1 MPKEDFMSQPRNSG
15 VLGLMLTLSLLL
27 GLAAEA
33 RAQKAVIVTGTR
45 SGENPWWQYVKNKIT
60 QTGLYPGGVD
70 RIDAAFSD
78 PATASLLPYK
88 LVVLLS
94 SDYGLSSSDGVG
106 NALGD
111 YMNMV
116 PGGAVLLFQPFTFQT
131 GLLADPA
138 VGGSFLA
145 QYALTTQ
152 GNASVATATKRGNV
166 TAGDPLVDGV
176 TAFACGSS
184 CTRVTGQVAK
194 PGASVVAYW
203 QDGTIL
209 AVRGK
214 RRVDLNML
222 PADDTTITGSWK
234 DAGGELITNSILY
247 LSAPVIQSPRRAD
260 FPATGL
266 GVTSKPTLITFRNI
280 SGATQT
286 VTGIGIDGPGRSQF
300 MFSSSKTPTPAT
312 PYTLGVNATFT
323 AQVWFKPQV
332 KGTYQA
338 MLYADLVGQP
348 RIQAP
353 LNGITLGDL
362 YVSLSPIDFGG
373 IQSGTTAG
381 PVTVRLKNT
390 GASTINLDQPVI
402 GDTTHFVLTPAVP
415 DPKITMSPGSTYS
428 FEVKFVP
435 GMTAGDYST
444 EITITSTDPDSPL
457 VIPVRA
463 LAGPPQAKVAYS
475 SLLLPD
481 VPTGSMGMPMDINI
495 TNEGNSDLQ
504 VTSITA
510 DKTDFVIPNAPS
522 AMSPL
527 TIAARDT
534 KAFQLIFAPQQD
546 GLRTGTLTIKTNEPA
561 PMGMPSSDK
570 LVALAGN
577 GTKPKFHVSVTSLD
591 FGAVEIG
598 QPSPTKTVD
607 LINDGDGDL
616 TVKEVAIAMGMGA
629 ESFSVSTPDSPPFLL
644 RAGTSVT
651 ATVSLKPKTAGMLTA
666 TLRVVTDLVTGGSA
680 TIDLKASAS
689 GAVGQLNPTMLSFGD
704 AKVKQKVSKTVTL
717 TNNGNKDLTIL
728 KSSLSPM
735 VGVFAAM
742 LPPNGTKIAAGKSV
756 TITVDCIPAMVGMA
770 TGKLQ
775 IDTDDPGIP
784 GGTSFT
790 VPLSVN
796 GVIANVML
804 TPTTLDFSG
813 TPIYVGQQSGT
824 QLLRVTNTG
833 NVVIDNLMIMPSGP
847 DAGDF
852 SVVTGF
858 KTKLMP
864 TESTDIGVIFAPH
877 VAKAMSAATLVLVA
891 DGVQVTMTVALK
903 GSSMSPVIDAQPTDL
918 KFEHTFVGE
927 MSAQKFIIL
936 SNNGAQPLEIEI
948 VPPTTEDFII
958 DVAAVKSTLAPGDT
972 VKLPVLFT
980 PKTPG
985 DKSETISVRL
995 KGTTNLVASVGIE
1008 GNATVKPMMMM
1019 ESGCS
1024 ATATRGRSAS
1034 PLGLLALSLL
1044 ALGLRRRRRL
1054 A

>member
-1 MPKEDFMSQPRNSG
+1 MSQPRNSG
-15 VLGLMLTLSLLL
+15 VLGMMLALSLLL
-27 GLAAEA
+27 GLAGEV

-45 SGENPWWQYVKNKIT
+45 SGENAWWQYVKNKIT

-78 PATASLLPYK
+78 PAAASLFPYK
-88 LVVLLS
+88 LVVVLG
-94 SDYGLSSSDGVG
+94 SDYGLSTSDGVG

-111 YMNMV
+111 YLNMV
-116 PGGAVLLFQPFTFQT
+116 PTGAVLLFQPFTFQT
-131 GLLADPA
+131 GLPADPA

-152 GNASVATATKRGNV
+152 GNANVATATKRGNV

-176 TAFACGSS
+176 TAFACGTS
-184 CTRVTGQVAK
+184 CTRVTGQVQK
-194 PGASVVAYW
+194 PGATVVAYW

-234 DAGGELITNSILY
+234 EAGGELITNSILY

-266 GVTSKPTLITFRNI
+266 GVTSKSTLITFRNI
-280 SGATQT
+280 SGAAQQ

-300 MFSSSKTPTPAT
+300 SYKSTKTPTPAA
-312 PYTLGVNATFT
+312 PYTLGVNGTFS
-323 AQVWFKPQV
+323 AEVWFKPQV

-338 MLYADLVGQP
+338 TLYADLVGQP

-353 LNGITLGDL
+353 LAGITLGDL

-390 GASTINLDQPVI
+390 GASTIDLDQPVI

-415 DPKITMSPGSTYS
+415 DPKITMSPGATYS
-428 FEVKFVP
+428 FDVKFVP
-435 GMTAGDYST
+435 GAMAGDYST

-463 LAGPPQAKVAYS
+463 LAGPPQAKVTYT

-504 VTSITA
+504 VLSITA
-510 DKTDFVIPNAPS
+510 DKTDFVVPNAPT
-522 AMSPL
+522 AMMPL

-546 GLRTGTLTIKTNEPA
+546 GLRSGTLTIKTNEPP
-561 PMGMPSSDK
+561 PMGMPTSDK
-570 LVALAGN
+570 VVALAGN
-577 GTKPKFHVSVTSLD
+577 GTKPKFHVSVTELD

-607 LINDGDGDL
+607 LVNDGDGDL
-616 TVKEVAIAMGMGA
+616 MVKEVAIAMGMNA
-629 ESFSVSTPDSPPFLL
+629 DSFSVSTPDAPPFLL
-644 RAGTSVT
+644 RAGSTVT
-651 ATVSLKPKTAGMLTA
+651 ATVSLKPKSAGMLTA
-666 TLRVVTDLVTGGSA
+666 MLRVVTDLATGGAA
-680 TIDLKASAS
+680 TVDLKASAS
-689 GAVGQLNPTMLSFGD
+689 GAVGQINPAMLNFGD
-704 AKVKQKVSKTVTL
+704 AKVKQKVSKTITL

-728 KSSLSPM
+728 KSSLTPM
-735 VGVFAAM
+735 VGIFAAT
-742 LPPNGTKIAAGKSV
+742 LPPNGTKVAAGKSV
-756 TITVDCIPAMVGMA
+756 TITVDCIPAMVGTA

-775 IDTDDPGIP
+775 LDTDDPGIP
-784 GGTSFT
+784 GGTSFI
-790 VPLSVN
+790 VALSVN
-796 GVIANVML
+796 GVIANVSVM
-804 TPTTLDFSG
+804 PTTLDFSG
-813 TPIYVGQQSGT
+813 TPIYVGQQSAT
-824 QLLRVTNTG
+824 QMIKVTNTG
-833 NVVIDNLMIMPSGP
+833 NVVIDNLMLMPSGP

-852 SVVTGF
+852 TVVTGF

-864 TESTDIGVIFAPH
+864 MESTDIGVVFAPH
-877 VAKAMSAATLVLVA
+877 IAKAMSAATLVLVA
-891 DGVQVTMTVALK
+891 DGVQVPMTVALK

-927 MSAQKFIIL
+927 MSAQKFVVL
-936 SNNGAQPLEIEI
+936 SNNGAQTLEIEI
-948 VPPTTEDFII
+948 VPPPTEDFVI
-958 DVAAVKSTLAPGDT
+958 DVAAVATTLAPGDT
-972 VKLPVLFT
+972 VKLPVLFA

-985 DKSETISVRL
+985 EKSETISVRL
-995 KGTTNLVASVGIE
+995 KGTTNLIASVGIQ
-1008 GNATVKPMMMM
+1008 GNATVKPAMMMD
-1019 ESGCS
+1019 SGCS
-1024 ATATRGRSAS
+1024 ATPTRPQS
-1034 PLGLLALSLL
+1034 PLAMLALALLVVGLLA
-1044 ALGLRRRRRL
+1044 RRRY

>member
-1 MPKEDFMSQPRNSG
+1 MSQPRNSG
-15 VLGLMLTLSLLL
+15 VLGMMLALSLLL
-27 GLAAEA
+27 GLAGEV

-45 SGENPWWQYVKNKIT
+45 SGENAWWQYVKNKIT

-78 PATASLLPYK
+78 PAAASLFPYK
-88 LVVLLS
+88 LVVVLG
-94 SDYGLSSSDGVG
+94 SDYGLSTSDGVG

-111 YMNMV
+111 YLNMV
-116 PGGAVLLFQPFTFQT
+116 PTGAVLLFQPFTFQT
-131 GLLADPA
+131 GLPADPA

-176 TAFACGSS
+176 TAFACGTS
-184 CTRVTGQVAK
+184 CTRVTGQVQK
-194 PGASVVAYW
+194 PGATVVAYW

-234 DAGGELITNSILY
+234 EAGGELITNSILY

-266 GVTSKPTLITFRNI
+266 GVTSKSTLITFRNI
-280 SGATQT
+280 SGAAQQ

-300 MFSSSKTPTPAT
+300 SYKSTKTPTPAA
-312 PYTLGVNATFT
+312 PYTLGVNGTFS
-323 AQVWFKPQV
+323 AEVWFKPQV

-338 MLYADLVGQP
+338 TLYADLVGQP

-353 LNGITLGDL
+353 LAGITLGDL

-390 GASTINLDQPVI
+390 GASTIDLDQPVI

-415 DPKITMSPGSTYS
+415 DPKITMSPGATYS
-428 FEVKFVP
+428 FDVKFVP
-435 GMTAGDYST
+435 GAMAGDYST

-463 LAGPPQAKVAYS
+463 LAGPPQAKVTYT

-504 VTSITA
+504 VLSITA
-510 DKTDFVIPNAPS
+510 DKTDFVVPNAPT
-522 AMSPL
+522 AMMPL

-546 GLRTGTLTIKTNEPA
+546 GLRSGTLTIKTNEPP
-561 PMGMPSSDK
+561 PMGMPTSDK
-570 LVALAGN
+570 VVALAGN
-577 GTKPKFHVSVTSLD
+577 GTKPKFHVSVTELD

-607 LINDGDGDL
+607 LVNDGDGDL
-616 TVKEVAIAMGMGA
+616 MVKEVAIAMGMNA
-629 ESFSVSTPDSPPFLL
+629 DSFSVSTPDAPPFLL
-644 RAGTSVT
+644 RAGSTVT
-651 ATVSLKPKTAGMLTA
+651 ATVSLKPKSAGMLTA
-666 TLRVVTDLVTGGSA
+666 MLRVVTDLATGGAA
-680 TIDLKASAS
+680 TVDLKASAS
-689 GAVGQLNPTMLSFGD
+689 GAVGQLNPAMLNFGD
-704 AKVKQKVSKTVTL
+704 AKVKQKVSKTITL

-728 KSSLSPM
+728 KSSLTPM
-735 VGVFAAM
+735 VGIFAAT
-742 LPPNGTKIAAGKSV
+742 LPPNGTKVAAGKSV
-756 TITVDCIPAMVGMA
+756 TITVDCIPAMVGTA

-775 IDTDDPGIP
+775 LDTDDPGIP
-784 GGTSFT
+784 GGTSFI
-790 VPLSVN
+790 VALSVN
-796 GVIANVML
+796 GVIANVSVM
-804 TPTTLDFSG
+804 PTTLDFSG
-813 TPIYVGQQSGT
+813 TPIYVGQQSAT
-824 QLLRVTNTG
+824 QMIKVTNTG
-833 NVVIDNLMIMPSGP
+833 NVVIDNLMLMPSGP

-852 SVVTGF
+852 TVVTGF

-864 TESTDIGVIFAPH
+864 MESTDIGVVFAPH
-877 VAKAMSAATLVLVA
+877 IAKAMSAATLVLVA
-891 DGVQVTMTVALK
+891 DGVQVPMTVALK

-927 MSAQKFIIL
+927 MSAQKFVVL
-936 SNNGAQPLEIEI
+936 SNNGAQTLEIEI
-948 VPPTTEDFII
+948 VPPPTEDFVI
-958 DVAAVKSTLAPGDT
+958 DVAAVATTLAPGDT
-972 VKLPVLFT
+972 VKLPVLFA

-985 DKSETISVRL
+985 EKSETISVRL
-995 KGTTNLVASVGIE
+995 KGTTNLIASVGIQ
-1008 GNATVKPMMMM
+1008 GNATVKPAMMMD
-1019 ESGCS
+1019 SGCS
-1024 ATATRGRSAS
+1024 ATPTRPQS
-1034 PLGLLALSLL
+1034 PLAMLALALALLVLGLLA
-1044 ALGLRRRRRL
+1044 RRRY

>member
-1 MPKEDFMSQPRNSG
+1 MSQPRNSG
-15 VLGLMLTLSLLL
+15 VLGMMLALSLLL
-27 GLAAEA
+27 GLAGEV

-45 SGENPWWQYVKNKIT
+45 SGENAWWQYVKNKIT

-78 PATASLLPYK
+78 PAAASLFPYK
-88 LVVLLS
+88 LVVVLG
-94 SDYGLSSSDGVG
+94 SDYGLSTSDGVG

-111 YMNMV
+111 YLNMV
-116 PGGAVLLFQPFTFQT
+116 PTGAVLLFQPFTFQT
-131 GLLADPA
+131 GLPADPA

-152 GNASVATATKRGNV
+152 GNANVATATKRGNV

-176 TAFACGSS
+176 TAFACGTS
-184 CTRVTGQVAK
+184 CTRVTGQVQK
-194 PGASVVAYW
+194 PGATVVAYW

-234 DAGGELITNSILY
+234 EAGGELITNSILY

-266 GVTSKPTLITFRNI
+266 GVTSKSTLITFRNI
-280 SGATQT
+280 SGAAQQ

-300 MFSSSKTPTPAT
+300 SYKSTKTPTPAA
-312 PYTLGVNATFT
+312 PYTLGVNGTFS
-323 AQVWFKPQV
+323 AEVWFKPQV

-338 MLYADLVGQP
+338 TLYADLVGQP

-353 LNGITLGDL
+353 LAGITLGDL

-390 GASTINLDQPVI
+390 GASTIDLDQPVI

-415 DPKITMSPGSTYS
+415 DPKITMSPGATYS
-428 FEVKFVP
+428 FDVKFVP
-435 GMTAGDYST
+435 GAMAGDYST
-444 EITITSTDPDSPL
+444 EITIISTDPDSPL

-463 LAGPPQAKVAYS
+463 LAGPPQAKVTYT

-504 VTSITA
+504 VLSITA
-510 DKTDFVIPNAPS
+510 DKTDFVVPNAPT
-522 AMSPL
+522 AMMPL

-546 GLRTGTLTIKTNEPA
+546 GLRSGTLTIKTNEPP
-561 PMGMPSSDK
+561 PMGMPTSDK
-570 LVALAGN
+570 VVALAGN
-577 GTKPKFHVSVTSLD
+577 GTKPKFHVSVTELD

-607 LINDGDGDL
+607 LVNDGDGDL
-616 TVKEVAIAMGMGA
+616 MVKEVAIAMGMNA
-629 ESFSVSTPDSPPFLL
+629 DSFSVSTPDAPPFLL
-644 RAGTSVT
+644 RAGSTVT
-651 ATVSLKPKTAGMLTA
+651 ATVSLKPKSAGMLTA
-666 TLRVVTDLVTGGSA
+666 MLRVVTDLATGGAA
-680 TIDLKASAS
+680 TVDLKASAS
-689 GAVGQLNPTMLSFGD
+689 GAVGQINPAMLNFGD
-704 AKVKQKVSKTVTL
+704 AKVKQKVSKTITL

-728 KSSLSPM
+728 KSSLTPM
-735 VGVFAAM
+735 VGIFAAT
-742 LPPNGTKIAAGKSV
+742 LPPNGTKVAAGKSV
-756 TITVDCIPAMVGMA
+756 TITVDCIPAMVGTA

-775 IDTDDPGIP
+775 LDTDDPGIP
-784 GGTSFT
+784 GGTSFI
-790 VPLSVN
+790 VALSVN
-796 GVIANVML
+796 GVIANVSVM
-804 TPTTLDFSG
+804 PTTLDFSG
-813 TPIYVGQQSGT
+813 TPIYVGQQSAT
-824 QLLRVTNTG
+824 QMIKVTNTG
-833 NVVIDNLMIMPSGP
+833 NVVIDNLMLMPSGP

-852 SVVTGF
+852 TVVTGF

-864 TESTDIGVIFAPH
+864 MESTDIGVVFAPH
-877 VAKAMSAATLVLVA
+877 IAKAMSAATLVLVA
-891 DGVQVTMTVALK
+891 DGVQVPMTVALK

-927 MSAQKFIIL
+927 MSAQKFVVL
-936 SNNGAQPLEIEI
+936 SNNGAQTLEIEI
-948 VPPTTEDFII
+948 VPPPTEDFVI
-958 DVAAVKSTLAPGDT
+958 DVAAVATTLAPGDT
-972 VKLPVLFT
+972 VKLPVLFA

-985 DKSETISVRL
+985 EKSETISVRL
-995 KGTTNLVASVGIE
+995 KGTTNLIASVGIQ
-1008 GNATVKPMMMM
+1008 GNATVKPAMMMD
-1019 ESGCS
+1019 SGCS
-1024 ATATRGRSAS
+1024 ATPTRPQS
-1034 PLGLLALSLL
+1034 PLAMLALALLVLGLLA
-1044 ALGLRRRRRL
+1044 RRRY